1 MKKILCINEEMGK
14 DPSFRFRA
22 LPFVPHLNSAGFE
35 VEMTEGIPAQ
45 SFADTKYDAIWIRRQ
60 ILPKQTLATLQKICP
75 IIYDFDDSL
84 FLRTGFRNVVSASA
98 EVLCGSKTLSY
109 YALIGGAK
117 STSLHRTGVDVAS
130 YPVSS
135 RSERMMI
142 WTGSW
147 STLPHLLHV
156 RKDLIRLNESGVKL
170 RVVCD
175 NKPKLPFDFDFV
187 PWTPKTEKIVF
198 DGASVG
204 IAPLPENLSTV
215 GKCALKVVQYMAA
228 GLPVVAS
235 SVGAN
240 KEMFADLGC
249 QGACLQSKDNFY
261 DAVLSILDSQIS
273 NKMAEKNRDIAMKFL
288 DISMLA
294 ETLIDTFHQVTR

>member
-22 LPFVPHLNSAGFE
+22 LPFIPYLNSAGFE
-35 VEMTEGIPAQ
+35 VDMIEGVPAQ

-60 ILPKQTLATLQKICP
+60 IIPKQILETLQKICP

-84 FLRTGFRNVVSASA
+84 FLRTGFRDVVSASA
-98 EVLCGSKTLSY
+98 DVLCGSKTLSY
-109 YALIGGAK
+109 YALLGGAK
-117 STSLHRTGVDVAS
+117 STSLLRTGVDVVS
-130 YPVSS
+130 YPISS
-135 RSERMMI
+135 RSERMMV

-147 STLPHLLHV
+147 STIPHLLHI
-156 RKDLIRLNESGVKL
+156 RDDLIRLNEAGIKL

-175 NKPKLPFDFDFV
+175 NKPKLPFDFDFI
-187 PWTPKTEKIVF
+187 PWTPKTEKIALS
-198 DGASVG
+198 GATVG
-204 IAPLPENLSTV
+204 IAPLPANLSTV

-240 KEMFADLGC
+240 KEIFTDLGC
-249 QGACLQSKDNFY
+249 HGIHLQNKDSFH
-261 DAVLSILDSQIS
+261 DAVLSVLDSQTCD
-273 NKMAEKNRDIAMKFL
+273 KMAETNRDIAMKFF
-288 DISMLA
+288 DISILA
-294 ETLIDTFHQVTR
+294 ETLIDTFQQVT